1 MNISQLA
8 PSLVF
13 YVILIFVI
21 TVHEWAHAWT
31 AHKCGDDTA
40 RMLGRM
46 TWNPIPHMSLIGT
59 VVIPLIMILGP
70 VFGFGLPV
78 AIIGWGKPVPVNP
91 RNFRNC
97 VRDDVLVS
105 VAGPISN
112 IVITIVTLLVI
123 QVVSLTNTELGKV
136 AIEHILFP
144 MAFFSFIL
152 AFFNLLP
159 IPPLDGSHLL
169 RPLLGAKGREIFDK
183 LAIYSMIILIIFIN
197 TPIFDLLIGVV
208 AGLFHLLIKIF
219 APGLT

>member
-1 MNISQLA
+1 MCIRDS
-8 PSLVF
+8 
-13 YVILIFVI
+13 
-21 TVHEWAHAWT
+21 AWT